1 MVIDTLHFA
10 RSAQVVDGW
19 LSAAACTRLCQD
31 LPVGQPGVFEW
42 RLAGRT
48 EAGRSDAARAWL
60 DVRARGPVR
69 VICQRCLEPFDL
81 ELCVNDTLAL
91 VDDAAQLEA
100 MDALES
106 GGRGPETEY
115 LVADPRLDV
124 EAFIEDELILAL
136 PYAPRHDVCPGKEAA
151 PDPADAKR
159 PSPFAALAQ
168 LRKH

>member
-10 RSAQVVDGW
+10 RSAQVMDGR
-19 LSAAACTRLCQD
+19 LPVASCTRLCQD
-31 LPVGQPGVFEW
+31 LPAEQPGVFEW
-42 RLAGRT
+42 RLAGHT

-60 DVRARGPVR
+60 DVQARGSVR
-69 VICQRCLEPFDL
+69 VICQRCLAPFDL
-81 ELCVNDTLAL
+81 ELCVDNTLAL

-106 GGRGPETEY
+106 EGRGPETEY

-124 EAFIEDELILAL
+124 QALIEDELILVL
-136 PYAPRHDVCPGKEAA
+136 PYAPRHDVCPGAGAA
-151 PDPADAKR
+151 PDSAGAKR